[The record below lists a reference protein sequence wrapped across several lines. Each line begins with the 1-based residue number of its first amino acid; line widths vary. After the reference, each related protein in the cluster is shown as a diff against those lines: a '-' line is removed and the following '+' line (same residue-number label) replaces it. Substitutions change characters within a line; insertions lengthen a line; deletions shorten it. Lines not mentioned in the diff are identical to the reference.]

1 MGRRVCRPGP
11 KVVNE
16 RRSTSTEC
24 RVVGGRLVDQFDQVD
39 QFNQPIGWS
48 IDPVQAVARVPF
60 AILSTVTGRPRPRRQ
75 RCSGQCWRRPGDHD
89 LVRHWGRAAGSGRSL
104 PVTVFY
110 DVTITKA
117 ECSPS
122 HWVDSRPS
130 KALWAGGR
138 RRRGRLVFLKF
149 QRQLS
154 HGELVD

>member
-60 AILSTVTGRPRPRRQ
+60 AILSTGSLGRGRGGSAAASVEGGRAIMIWSDTEAGRPAQ
-75 RCSGQCWRRPGDHD
+75 AGHCQSQCSTTSLSPKLSVPPHTESIAGPA
-89 LVRHWGRAAGSGRSL
+89 RHYEPEAAG
-104 PVTVFY
+104 
-110 DVTITKA
+110 A
-117 ECSPS
+117 
-122 HWVDSRPS
+122 
-130 KALWAGGR
+130 AAG
-138 RRRGRLVFLKF
+138 
-149 QRQLS
+149 
-154 HGELVD
+154 